1 MVRDRFL
8 CPQRRAVLEF
18 LRRDYSELPPGEG
31 TFVMPGHAIES
42 MWFLMHWA
50 ERRGDRSTVARAA
63 EAIRWS
69 LEAGWDPEY
78 GGIFLGIDIAGG
90 TPFLPHSDKKLW
102 WPHTESLY
110 ALLLARRLTGEA
122 WCEEWYRR
130 VHEWSFAHF
139 PMPEG
144 EWRQRLDRQGNPV
157 TEVVALPVKD
167 PFHLPRAVIL
177 ILQLL
182 RR

>member
-1 MVRDRFL
+1 MQ
-8 CPQRRAVLEF
+8 PRRPTPGGLVPHDHDWTYSLAFPPTHAWYSLRALE
-18 LRRDYSELPPGEG
+18 S
-31 TFVMPGHAIES
+31 
-42 MWFLMHWA
+42 
-50 ERRGDRSTVARAA
+50 
-63 EAIRWS
+63 
-69 LEAGWDPEY
+69 
-78 GGIFLGIDIAGG
+78 
-90 TPFLPHSDKKLW
+90 
-102 WPHTESLY
+102 
-110 ALLLARRLTGEA
+110 
-122 WCEEWYRR
+122 YRR